1 MQVQPEDRPN
11 NIHRKEDRTTRP
23 PRTEKTLPRDHPN
36 TSHYTPHLD
45 LSPTAKQI
53 TVFNFYYN
61 FYRNTNILCHS
72 LPRLHLPL
80 LTSVHSGHPVLP
92 PTPPTTTTPT
102 ISPHLPIPSP
112 LFLPPPL
119 SRYRVPVRRASI
131 PLLFFTNETIRN
143 FLGPTRGV
151 GPTATGVVSIMHDGH
166 MGTICDHTPIP
177 RAPGPCSDIRV
188 ARTRQP
194 GQQFTRSTNNS

>member
-112 LFLPPPL
+112 LFLPPSL

-131 PLLFFTNETIRN
+131 GKTINRYFYALLCPEFAPLLQVHKYT
-143 FLGPTRGV
+143 
-151 GPTATGVVSIMHDGH
+151 
-166 MGTICDHTPIP
+166 HTPP
-177 RAPGPCSDIRV
+177 SKPP
-188 ARTRQP
+188 
-194 GQQFTRSTNNS
+194 